1 MDKKYFILR
10 MGSNN
15 EKIYVYKTLSFFSG
29 ILAKANYF
37 ESSKGF
43 LSALFLKINSIKKME
58 EKSFFIID
66 PVTYVY
72 GLNPRN
78 DWSILS
84 WIKVPKDK
92 AEKEIREG
100 LRIPQKEKISKDLIR
115 PIENPSGSQVGKVE
129 VLVPNRAYR
138 KIADEYFFGID
149 KIKNTI
155 GKRAILASDFDDQN
169 LRKFVQNV
177 IEYQL
182 NALESY
188 YLSPKYENFQ
198 IPKPLF
204 ILSPY
209 FTVNN
214 LEILELM
221 FKIWSEFE
229 NLYTEPNS
237 GLVLLSSIDFIK
249 NNFDKLVAFFSKT
262 NSRNI
267 FFWFDDFNEDKIGIF
282 DIEAYLKF
290 IAALNQSG
298 KNLFNFYSGGFSPL
312 LLPYGLT
319 GLINGPGYGLSRKI
333 EPVRG
338 GIPSAQYYIPGLR
351 FREPVLGAYDLIVR
365 NNLGKNKKQF
375 HREICNCAI
384 CKFGIIEGA
393 EDMPGYY
400 DVRGEERLG
409 RDGKRRR
416 FPTKEALERVTYH
429 FILSRLIDFKWA
441 SKASKIDVL
450 SQLERDI
457 SMWHKNNDVLR
468 MWFSVM
474 KSRQN

>member
-1 MDKKYFILR
+1 

-58 EKSFFIID
+58 ESFFIID
-66 PVTYVY
+66 PVTYAY
-72 GLNPRN
+72 GLNPQN

-84 WIKVPKDK
+84 WRKVQKDK
-92 AEKEIREG
+92 AEKVIREE
-100 LRIPQKEKISKDLIR
+100 LRIPQKEKISPALIR
-115 PIENPSGSQVGKVE
+115 QIPNPSSSQRGKVE

-138 KIADEYFFGID
+138 KIADEYFSGID
-149 KIKNTI
+149 KIKNAI

-169 LRKFVQNV
+169 LGRFVQNV

-214 LEILELM
+214 LDILELM
-221 FKIWSEFE
+221 FKIWSEFD

-249 NNFDKLVAFFSKT
+249 NNFDKLVEFFSKT

-267 FFWFDDFNEDKIGIF
+267 FFWFDDFSEDKIGIF
-282 DIEAYLKF
+282 DIETYLKF
-290 IAALNQSG
+290 ITTLNLSG
-298 KNLFNFYSGGFSPL
+298 KKLFNFYSGGFSPL
-312 LLPYGLT
+312 LLSYGLT
-319 GLINGPGYGLSRKI
+319 GLINGPGYGLARKI
-333 EPVRG
+333 EPVKG
-338 GIPSAQYYIPGLR
+338 GLPSAQYYIPSLR
-351 FREPVLGAYDLIVR
+351 VREPVFGAYDLIIK
-365 NNLGKNKKQF
+365 NGFGKSKKQF
-375 HREICNCAI
+375 HSEICNCAI
-384 CKFGIIEGA
+384 CKNGIKEGA
-393 EDMPGYY
+393 YDMLEYY
-400 DVRGEERLG
+400 GVRGEERFG
-409 RDGKRRR
+409 RDGHPRR
-416 FPTKEALERVTYH
+416 FPTKAALERVTYH

-441 SKASKIDVL
+441 SNASKSDVL

-457 SMWHKNNDVLR
+457 RMWHNNNDVLR

-474 KSRQN
+474 KSR

>member
-1 MDKKYFILR
+1 

-58 EKSFFIID
+58 ESFFIID
-66 PVTYVY
+66 PVTYAY
-72 GLNPRN
+72 GLNPQN

-84 WIKVPKDK
+84 WRKVQKDK
-92 AEKEIREG
+92 AEKVIREE
-100 LRIPQKEKISKDLIR
+100 LRIPQKEKISLALRR
-115 PIENPSGSQVGKVE
+115 PIPNPSGSQLGKVE

-138 KIADEYFFGID
+138 KIADEYFSGID
-149 KIKNTI
+149 KIKNAI
-155 GKRAILASDFDDQN
+155 GKRAILDSDFDDQN
-169 LRKFVQNV
+169 LGRFVQNV
-177 IEYQL
+177 IEYQQ

-188 YLSPKYENFQ
+188 YLPPKYENFK

-209 FTVNN
+209 FSVNN
-214 LEILELM
+214 LAILELM

-267 FFWFDDFNEDKIGIF
+267 FFWFDDFSEDKIGEF
-282 DIEAYLKF
+282 DIETFLKF
-290 IAALNQSG
+290 ITTLNLSG
-298 KNLFNFYSGGFSPL
+298 KKLFNFYSGGFSPL
-312 LLPYGLT
+312 LLSYGLT
-319 GLINGPGYGLSRKI
+319 GLINGPGYGLARKI
-333 EPVRG
+333 EPVKG
-338 GIPSAQYYIPGLR
+338 GIPSAQYYIPSLR
-351 FREPVLGAYDLIVR
+351 IREPVYGAYDLIIK
-365 NNLGKNKKQF
+365 NGLGESKKQF
-375 HREICNCAI
+375 HNEICNCAI
-384 CKFGIIEGA
+384 CKYGIKENA
-393 EDMPGYY
+393 YDMLEYY
-400 DVRGEERLG
+400 GVRGEKRFG
-409 RDGKRRR
+409 RDGIPRR
-416 FPTKEALERVTYH
+416 FPTKESLERVTYH

-441 SKASKIDVL
+441 SNASKTDVL

-457 SMWHKNNDVLR
+457 SMWHNNNDVLR